1 MARESLDIPHS
12 MRKVYRR
19 FERWRSAHTA
29 RLPIPERLWA
39 AAVELAR
46 EHGVSATA
54 QALRLEYGKLRR
66 LMEEAP
72 PVVKSRVAKTTPAS
86 GQHRSRSVA
95 PPAFVELISSPTAGL
110 TECVIELQGRRGRCA
125 FTGKG

>member
-1 MARESLDIPHS
+1 MARESPDIPHS

-46 EHGVSATA
+46 EHGVSRTA
-54 QALRLEYGKLRR
+54 QAL
-66 LMEEAP
+66 
-72 PVVKSRVAKTTPAS
+72 VQRVANCDIQPLCEISLDKY
-86 GQHRSRSVA
+86 
-95 PPAFVELISSPTAGL
+95 FVSWLNIVIWATEIRQRKL
-110 TECVIELQGRRGRCA
+110 TRMKRCSQRYLTLRGGACC
-125 FTGKG
+125 

>member
-1 MARESLDIPHS
+1 MSQESPDIPHN

-46 EHGVSATA
+46 EHGVSRTA
-54 QALRLEYGKLRR
+54 CIWN
-66 LMEEAP
+66 M
-72 PVVKSRVAKTTPAS
+72 AS
-86 GQHRSRSVA
+86 
-95 PPAFVELISSPTAGL
+95 
-110 TECVIELQGRRGRCA
+110 
-125 FTGKG
+125 

>member
-39 AAVELAR
+39 AAVELPPGAR
-46 EHGVSATA
+46 RFRHRAGSALGVWQAEATA
-54 QALRLEYGKLRR
+54 GI
-66 LMEEAP
+66 
-72 PVVKSRVAKTTPAS
+72 SHS
-86 GQHRSRSVA
+86 GG
-95 PPAFVELISSPTAGL
+95 EISH
-110 TECVIELQGRRGRCA
+110 
-125 FTGKG
+125 GKGPG